1 MIYEIIF
8 TLGHNDDEEAMY
20 RGCRGDVL
28 IKDDSGLYYST
39 YYTIPAAIVA
49 VLTSRMVCYMCNDT
63 VILHEL
69 TKENIL
75 KSIKELHDLQFYKS
89 WKPLTEQQVIDFY
102 YPKDD
107 WISYYVEVDDYK

>member
-1 MIYEIIF
+1 MIYEVIF
-8 TLGHNDDEEAMY
+8 TLGHNDDEEVMY
-20 RGCRGDVL
+20 TGCRGDVL
-28 IKDDSGLYYST
+28 IIDKLGTFYNPYFITLER
-39 YYTIPAAIVA
+39 IRGEF
-49 VLTSRMVCYMCNDT
+49 TSDRICYLWNKM

-75 KSIKELHDLQFYKS
+75 KSIQELHDLQFYKS
-89 WKPLTEQQVIDFY
+89 WKPLTEQQVIEFY